1 MRRRS
6 APGALGAAL
15 FAAIAGCV
23 PQATEPGEPTDGRV
37 LRPDAATDAGAGDG
51 PALDGPRL
59 DANAGLDRRVW
70 SEDAGVV
77 YQSSLDCLQGAI
89 TLGACYLDARGRA
102 AAAGPAGLGFARA
115 TGAFNAQGQV
125 HPDQPGLVYQFC
137 QPAAGYHECVSV
149 EYWWSGVTAQIA
161 VGRVH
166 NSRSG
171 ALLGRELTAPPDS
184 PEMMSAFLAT
194 TGCNVG
200 ASGYAA
206 IELYRESGQD
216 RVQISSDDD
225 TLVLAD
231 PALTVI
237 DNFCQ

>member
-1 MRRRS
+1 MRWL
-6 APGALGAAL
+6 ALISVLVA
-15 FAAIAGCV
+15 CM
-23 PQATEPGEPTDGRV
+23 PQATEPGEPKDARV
-37 LRPDAATDAGAGDG
+37 LHPDAASGDGIGNGDGGAFDRLGLDAGSGA
-51 PALDGPRL
+51 
-59 DANAGLDRRVW
+59 DRRLW

-77 YQSSLDCLQGAI
+77 YQSYLECLQGSI
-89 TLGACYLDARGRA
+89 TLSACYLDARGRA

-125 HPDQPGLVYQFC
+125 PADRAGLVYQFC
-137 QPAAGYHECVSV
+137 KQSGAYYDCVSV

-184 PEMMSAFLAT
+184 PEMMGAFVVTAS
-194 TGCNVG
+194 CNVG
-200 ASGYAA
+200 ASGYAS

-216 RVQISSDDD
+216 RVQISSDED

-237 DNFCQ
+237 DNYCQ